1 MAEKYEFSPHKVF
14 VWLLVLTLLEV
25 VWALVWPESWSVML
39 MRSGLVVFALW
50 KGYLIFTYFMHMKWE
65 GLICKGMVGFTVPL
79 VAIIMLANMPDTS
92 FNSRLKHPIGSQYMQ
107 TTGEVVGIEEAATE
121 RHYGDKR
128 FMKDH

>member
-1 MAEKYEFSPHKVF
+1 MVEKYEFSPHKVF
-14 VWLLVLTLLEV
+14 LWLLVLTLLEV
-25 VWALVWPESWSVML
+25 AWAMVWPESWSVML
-39 MRSGLVVFALW
+39 MRSGLVVFAIW

-79 VAIIMLANMPDTS
+79 IAILLLANLPDTS
-92 FNSRLKHPIGSQYMQ
+92 FNSRLEHPIGAQYMQ
-107 TTGEVVGIEEAATE
+107 TTGEVVNIEEAATE